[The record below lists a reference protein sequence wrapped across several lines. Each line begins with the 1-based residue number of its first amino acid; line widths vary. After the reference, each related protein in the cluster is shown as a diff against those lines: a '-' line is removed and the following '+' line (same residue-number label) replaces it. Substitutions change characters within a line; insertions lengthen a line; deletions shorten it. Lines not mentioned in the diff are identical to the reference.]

1 MSLHLKICVVFI
13 ASDIMD
19 FIVMNTISA
28 FIRNYR
34 TKGNNELNY
43 VLIRNVAIWRESQIE
58 GSFSLY
64 RVVIKYLNH
73 CKCLYL
79 NNRQRRSKTCAL
91 FYLIREFDRLDL
103 ERGGQMSS
111 WTLILVSPFCL
122 CMFPILIW

>member
-43 VLIRNVAIWRESQIE
+43 VLIRNVAI
-58 GSFSLY
+58 
-64 RVVIKYLNH
+64 
-73 CKCLYL
+73 
-79 NNRQRRSKTCAL
+79 
-91 FYLIREFDRLDL
+91 
-103 ERGGQMSS
+103 
-111 WTLILVSPFCL
+111 
-122 CMFPILIW
+122 